1 MSVGNVHAIEIVR
14 VVRYISQNCTRN
26 RDNQNGK

>member
-14 VVRYISQNCTRN
+14 VVRNVSWECTRN
-26 RDNQNGK
+26 RDNNGS